1 MNTKPLRINPNL
13 RHFAGILLLLVVTFP
28 AAGQISYQQALDR
41 FLAEPAL
48 AAASVGVCVLDAQS
62 GKELLSHDADL
73 ARIPA
78 STMKVVTTRYAIEM
92 LTLDFRF
99 KTHFGYTGSV
109 DSTGVLQG
117 DLVVQ
122 GGGDPTLGSSHF
134 PNQTCLEPWLNA
146 LRGAGIHTVK
156 GKLIVLDNVF
166 EGPPL
171 AGSTAIEDGG
181 NYYGVG
187 AFGLNYRDNTFEVN
201 LRSGSDQTRVEVLE
215 AQQYP
220 VEITSYVKASTRSA
234 DLAFG
239 YSMPHVNNI
248 LIYGSIPQNQS
259 AFKIKLAM
267 PNPAIFLADDLR
279 VFFKEH
285 GILIHGENEVIT
297 DNFKTDFKVIHTIE
311 SPTLQ
316 SILNK
321 TNEKSINL
329 YAAALFK
336 MIGKVNDDE
345 GSFEGAWRA
354 ISKTRLVQGKKNT
367 GLFIADGS
375 GLSRLNTLT
384 ARQLA
389 ECVLPMA
396 GDLDLALTGG
406 WKSFGG
412 SPAVRVKSGYI
423 GGVRSYA
430 GRIERTNGAILCFSV
445 VVNHGAGSAS
455 EVRLAIER
463 WVALMR

>member
-1 MNTKPLRINPNL
+1 
-13 RHFAGILLLLVVTFP
+13 
-28 AAGQISYQQALDR
+28 
-41 FLAEPAL
+41 
-48 AAASVGVCVLDAQS
+48 
-62 GKELLSHDADL
+62 
-73 ARIPA
+73 
-78 STMKVVTTRYAIEM
+78 
-92 LTLDFRF
+92 
-99 KTHFGYTGSV
+99 
-109 DSTGVLQG
+109 
-117 DLVVQ
+117 
-122 GGGDPTLGSSHF
+122 
-134 PNQTCLEPWLNA
+134 
-146 LRGAGIHTVK
+146 
-156 GKLIVLDNVF
+156 
-166 EGPPL
+166 
-171 AGSTAIEDGG
+171 
-181 NYYGVG
+181 
-187 AFGLNYRDNTFEVN
+187 VN

-259 AFKIKLAM
+259 AFKVKLAM

-279 VFFKEH
+279 VFFEEN

-336 MIGKVNDDE
+336 MIGKVKDDE

-354 ISKTRLVQGKKNT
+354 ISKTRLAQGKKNT

-375 GLSRLNTLT
+375 GLSRLTTLT
-384 ARQLA
+384 AWQLA
-389 ECVLPMA
+389 ECVLPMV

-406 WKSFGG
+406 W
-412 SPAVRVKSGYI
+412 
-423 GGVRSYA
+423 
-430 GRIERTNGAILCFSV
+430 
-445 VVNHGAGSAS
+445 
-455 EVRLAIER
+455 
-463 WVALMR
+463 